1 MMMMMIVGLM
11 QCAYDSL
18 LVLQFISYNF
28 YTPDKLYALPR
39 LGVSFP
45 QQGVKCHPLA
55 PLLL

>member
-1 MMMMMIVGLM
+1 MMIVGLM